1 VVVTPAAATVTASSG
16 SFTYG
21 SPVPAISPTVT
32 GLVNGETAAVLGSGL
47 ACTTSASATTPV
59 GAYPS
64 SCSGGVDGN
73 YQISYVGGV
82 VQEVA
87 ASLVVAASS
96 GTMTYGSTPPAITPT
111 YSGFVNG
118 DGPGVLNATPVC
130 NTAATSSS
138 PVGTYP
144 SSCSGGSDPD
154 YTLTY
159 APGSVVVGAST
170 LIITASSD
178 SRTYGTGASP
188 VTPSYTGFKNGDG
201 PSSLTT
207 PPSCSS
213 AGTASSGVGNYSTSC
228 SGASDPN
235 YVIDYVNGMDSV
247 TPAPLTVTA
256 ASATMTYGGQ
266 KPTITATV
274 TGLKNGDT
282 SSALGTGLSCSTAV
296 GPTSPVGTYSSSCSG
311 ASDPNYIITYAG
323 GTVTVSPATLTVAAT
338 NLTKEFGSANP
349 PLTYVV
355 SGFVNGQTLS
365 TSGVT
370 GQAACAT
377 TATTTSPAGS
387 YPITC
392 SPGSLAAVNYDFT
405 FVSGTLTVGNTT
417 TLACLTIGSVTV
429 SAGQSV
435 RIAPG
440 CSVIGSITVKPGGAL
455 DAEGALV
462 LGALTGTGGTVRM
475 CDSSFALI
483 FTATG
488 ATGPI
493 VVGNGTSSCQGST
506 LIGGVSFTS
515 DTGGVSMQQNTA
527 LGAVSV
533 THDSGGVTVTGNQV
547 YGALAVTGNTGV
559 VVDHPNTV
567 FGLSSLQ

>member
-1 VVVTPAAATVTASSG
+1 
-16 SFTYG
+16 
-21 SPVPAISPTVT
+21 
-32 GLVNGETAAVLGSGL
+32 
-47 ACTTSASATTPV
+47 
-59 GAYPS
+59 
-64 SCSGGVDGN
+64 
-73 YQISYVGGV
+73 
-82 VQEVA
+82 
-87 ASLVVAASS
+87 
-96 GTMTYGSTPPAITPT
+96 MTYGSTPPAIAPT

-118 DGPGVLNATPVC
+118 DGPGVLNTTPIC

-159 APGSVVVGAST
+159 VPGDVVVGAST
-170 LIITASSD
+170 LIVTASSD
-178 SRTYGTGASP
+178 TRTYGSAAVP
-188 VTPSYTGFKNGDG
+188 VIPTYSGFENGDG
-201 PSSLTT
+201 TSSLTT
-207 PPSCSS
+207 RPSCSS
-213 AGTASSGVGNYSTSC
+213 AGSASSGVGNYTTSC

-266 KPTITATV
+266 KPTIAAKV
-274 TGLKNGDT
+274 TGFQNGDT
-282 SSALGTGLSCSTAV
+282 SSVLGSGLSCSTAA
-296 GPTSPVGTYSSSCSG
+296 GPTSPVGSYSSSCSG

-323 GTVTVSPATLTVAAT
+323 GTVTVGPATLAVTAG
-338 NLTKEFGSANP
+338 NLSKEFGSANP
-349 PLTYVV
+349 ALTYAV
-355 SGFVNGQTLS
+355 SGFVNGQTLA

-370 GQAACAT
+370 GQAACTT

-392 SPGSLAAVNYDFT
+392 APGTLAAVNYAFT
-405 FVSGTLTVGNTT
+405 FVSGTLTVENTT

-440 CSVIGSITVKPGGAL
+440 CTVIGSITVKPGGAL
-455 DAEGALV
+455 DSEGALV
-462 LGALTGTGGTVRM
+462 LGALIGTGGTVRM

-515 DTGGVSMQQNTA
+515 DTGGVSLELNTA
-527 LGAVSV
+527 LGAISV

-547 YGALAVTGNTGV
+547 YGSLTVSGNTGV

-567 FGLSSLQ
+567 FGSSSLQ